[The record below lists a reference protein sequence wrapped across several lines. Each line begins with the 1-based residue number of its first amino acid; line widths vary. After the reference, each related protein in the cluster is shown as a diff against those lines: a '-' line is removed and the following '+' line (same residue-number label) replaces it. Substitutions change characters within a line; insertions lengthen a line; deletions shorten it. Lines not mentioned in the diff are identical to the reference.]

1 LEHLKRY
8 LLPSELLP
16 ALTRARFDIAVA
28 EARRRIIG
36 LATQFIDRIGP
47 LLQLRQQLQQRL
59 GTVTTPAPPGQR
71 NLSSLSQLGTPVL
84 PRATN
89 PLAEE
94 LTSLM
99 PARFLDHIEYER
111 LPHLQRY
118 LKALLIRAERA
129 ALNPVKDQER
139 QRQLVRYQQALEQL
153 QSEKSRSLEGLRQ
166 IEALR
171 WMIEEFK
178 VSLFAQELGTAIPV
192 SPKRLDQ
199 QLEIARQT
207 P

>member
-1 LEHLKRY
+1 
-8 LLPSELLP
+8 
-16 ALTRARFDIAVA
+16 LTQAQFDVAVA
-28 EARRRIIG
+28 EARRRLPG

-47 LLQLRQQLQQRL
+47 VLQLRQQLEQRF
-59 GTVTTPAPPGQR
+59 GAVATPVPTGPR
-71 NLSSLSQLGTPVL
+71 KLSSLDQLGAPVL
-84 PRATN
+84 ARSNN
-89 PLAEE
+89 PLVEE
-94 LTSLM
+94 LTGLM
-99 PARFLDHIEYER
+99 PARFLESIEYDR

-118 LKALLIRAERA
+118 LKALLIRSERA

-139 QRQLVRYQQALEQL
+139 QRQLAPYQQALKQL
-153 QSEKSRSLEGLRQ
+153 QSEKSRSPERLRQ